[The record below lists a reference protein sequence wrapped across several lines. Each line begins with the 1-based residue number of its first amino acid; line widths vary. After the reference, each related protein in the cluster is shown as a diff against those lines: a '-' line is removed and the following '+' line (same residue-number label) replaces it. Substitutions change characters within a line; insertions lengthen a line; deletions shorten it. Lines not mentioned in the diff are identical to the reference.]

1 MRKLGFAE
9 MNAFVAT
16 AERSSFAKAAVYLGI
31 SRSAL
36 SETIRG
42 LEEKLGVRLLNR
54 TTRSVA
60 LTEVGER
67 LLAELRPALD
77 SFEAAVESVNVF
89 RDKPGGQLRLTVP
102 RPAAKTVIEPIL
114 SKFLAAYPAI
124 SIEII
129 TDSGL
134 TDIVRDRFDAGIR
147 PGHRVGRDMIAVRVG
162 EDAPHHRRISGLSAP
177 TPRSE
182 DSWRSAVTQLHPHA
196 LCERRHATLGVRKAR
211 KEHGGPG
218 QRLAHRQ
225 RWRPRAPR
233 GAGRH
238 RHSPPAAQQ
247 DRRSRRQEAAR
258 TAAGRLGAALGR
270 FLSLLSQSKASSCGS
285 QGLRRLHQGAFTSRW
300 RPPILINSRLRR
312 SPGCHVSASWRVL
325 FFRTPISGDSYGRDR
340 DDGTFPGLRHCD
352 FGRRLCRP
360 HGRAQTHSKKARTAH
375 RARQCFRSV
384 SGTRAAA
391 GEHCGAGRAT
401 DPVDLGVP

>member
-162 EDAPHHRRISGLSAP
+162 EDARP
-177 TPRSE
+177 TVVASP
-182 DSWRSAVTQLHPHA
+182 DYL
-196 LCERRHATLGVRKAR
+196 RRHPRPTVPGDLQAHNCIRLRFASGAMQPWAFEKRGKSLEVIVKGSLIVSDGDLAIRAALDSVGIARLPLSLIDTLID
-211 KEHGGPG
+211 
-218 QRLAHRQ
+218 Q
-225 RWRPRAPR
+225 
-233 GAGRH
+233 
-238 RHSPPAAQQ
+238 
-247 DRRSRRQEAAR
+247 
-258 TAAGRLGAALGR
+258 GRLVP
-270 FLSLLSQSKASSCGS
+270 LLED
-285 QGLRRLHQGAFTSRW
+285 W
-300 RPPILINSRLRR
+300 
-312 SPGCHVSASWRVL
+312 
-325 FFRTPISGDSYGRDR
+325 TP
-340 DDGTFPGLRHCD
+340 
-352 FGRRLCRP
+352 
-360 HGRAQTHSKKARTAH
+360 
-375 RARQCFRSV
+375 
-384 SGTRAAA
+384 
-391 GEHCGAGRAT
+391 
-401 DPVDLGVP
+401 